1 MIDLL
6 DFVKVASE
14 IAQSPFVFAILL
26 IIVGGLAFWY
36 LYRKVNKKEDEQT
49 MANEEARK
57 TYEKHQ
63 KTLLKIMDD
72 NNRKSEARENLLMD
86 HNKDLVTEINK
97 FNNSLEDIT
106 GTVKEVSTSVFN
118 IQKQQEMM
126 QLKNDKEFERLWDKI
141 NKD

>member
-36 LYRKVNKKEDEQT
+36 LYRKVNKKEDEQQA
-49 MANEEARK
+49 ANEEARK

-72 NNRKSEARENLLMD
+72 QNRKSEARENLLMD
-86 HNKDLVTEINK
+86 HNKGLVTEINK
-97 FNNSLEDIT
+97 FNNSLEDIV
-106 GTVKEVSTSVFN
+106 GTVKEVSTSVSN

>member
-1 MIDLL
+1 MISLL

-36 LYRKVNKKEDEQT
+36 LYRKVNKKEDEQQA
-49 MANEEARK
+49 ANEEARK

-106 GTVKEVSTSVFN
+106 GTVKEVSTSVSN

>member
-49 MANEEARK
+49 AANEEARK

-72 NNRKSEARENLLMD
+72 NNRKSEARENLLME

-106 GTVKEVSTSVFN
+106 GTVKEVSTSVSN

>member
-1 MIDLL
+1 MISLL

-36 LYRKVNKKEDEQT
+36 LYRKVNKKEDEQQV
-49 MANEEARK
+49 ANEEARK

-106 GTVKEVSTSVFN
+106 GTVKEVSTSVSN